1 MSTSTPER
9 VPARRTVPLRVK
21 ILASAAA
28 GVLTSVVVGGVA
40 FTALSDVTA
49 ANAELADLQELSTA
63 VGEVRMFN
71 SDVTGWQVAY
81 AWDTR
86 IIGGPEAVADDAL
99 NRAGYIASA
108 AALQDQLVALDAIS
122 DEMTAEEAALVDEI
136 AGLWQDFFAVDDQ
149 VVEAYA
155 AGELDAGDALV
166 TGAGYEIYYG
176 IGEGTVALQTML
188 QDRTAAAT
196 TAAASAAG
204 AARLAT
210 VVAVLLGSVL
220 ALGLGW
226 VVATR
231 TGRAIRS
238 LQRSIHAMEDG
249 DLTVVPE
256 VRSADEVGAMA
267 DALAGAQRSLRATMA
282 GVVESAATVAAAAEE
297 LTAASGQVAA
307 GAEETS
313 VQAGVVASAADE
325 VSSNVQAVA
334 AGAEQM
340 GAAIREIAQNATE
353 ATRVAQSATVAAE
366 GANDTVA
373 RLGTSSAEIGNVVK
387 LITSIAEQTNLL
399 ALNATIEAA
408 RAGELGKGF
417 AVVAGE
423 VKELA
428 QETARATED
437 IARRVDAIQGDTQGA
452 VHAIGEIGTIIA
464 SIHDYQLTIASAVEE
479 QTATTNEMSRSVA
492 EAANGSGQIAANITG
507 VAAAAQS
514 STQTLTQVGDSVAEL
529 ARLSVDL
536 RERVARFTY

>member
-1 MSTSTPER
+1 MSPSTHER
-9 VPARRTVPLRVK
+9 VPTRRTVPLRTK

-40 FTALSDVTA
+40 FTALSSVTA
-49 ANAELADLQELSTA
+49 ANAELAELQELSTA

-86 IIGGPEAVADDAL
+86 IIGGPEAVADDAV
-99 NRAGYIASA
+99 NRAGYLASA
-108 AALQDQLVALDAIS
+108 AALQDQLVALDALS
-122 DEMTAEEAALVDEI
+122 AEMTDEEAALVDEV
-136 AGLWQDFFAVDDQ
+136 ATLWQDFFAVDDQ

-166 TGAGYEIYYG
+166 TGDGYEIYYG

-196 TAAASAAG
+196 AAAASAAG
-204 AARLAT
+204 TARVAT

-256 VRSADEVGAMA
+256 VRSADEVGEMA

-313 VQAGVVASAADE
+313 VQAGVVAQAADE